1 MRPIDIKSGT
11 MDQKTKLNR
20 SRSDLLLLEEFSTRD
35 LDSSQTSVFA
45 LKKQQPTAIEK
56 IDEEMTARDGR
67 RTASF
72 RCDISKGNE
81 KFNSLINDEFQ
92 PPRHLSDITSVI
104 KAIKIRPVEDVSVSL
119 EGTMER

>member
-1 MRPIDIKSGT
+1 MRPIYIKSGT

-56 IDEEMTARDGR
+56 IDEEMTARD
-67 RTASF
+67 
-72 RCDISKGNE
+72 NE
-81 KFNSLINDEFQ
+81 ELPPLDAIFPREMKSLT
-92 PPRHLSDITSVI
+92 P
-104 KAIKIRPVEDVSVSL
+104 
-119 EGTMER
+119 

>member
-67 RTASF
+67 
-72 RCDISKGNE
+72 
-81 KFNSLINDEFQ
+81 
-92 PPRHLSDITSVI
+92 
-104 KAIKIRPVEDVSVSL
+104 
-119 EGTMER
+119 

>member
-1 MRPIDIKSGT
+1 MRPIDIISGT

-67 RTASF
+67 
-72 RCDISKGNE
+72 
-81 KFNSLINDEFQ
+81 
-92 PPRHLSDITSVI
+92 
-104 KAIKIRPVEDVSVSL
+104 
-119 EGTMER
+119 